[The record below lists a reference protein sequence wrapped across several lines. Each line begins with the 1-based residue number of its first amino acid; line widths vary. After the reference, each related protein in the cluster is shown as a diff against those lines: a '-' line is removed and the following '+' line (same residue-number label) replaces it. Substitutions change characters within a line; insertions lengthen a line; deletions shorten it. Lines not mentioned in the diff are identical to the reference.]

1 MGNCRWRRDSAQVSK
16 SIDGF
21 HWRSQSTFVVV
32 AAGATLSLNDFL
44 TFPVL
49 VGQNGGSAFLL
60 LYLLFL
66 IVLGLPLLIG
76 ELLLGRLGR
85 SDPPRS
91 LEILSAQQKSSVF
104 WKTAGYLSML
114 AAFMIVSTFSIIAGW
129 SLSYFFKSGLG
140 VFSSMTSDGVSRTF
154 SEFILDTERM
164 MFWFTLFILL
174 LVTISAQQLRQG
186 VERFSL
192 VLVPLLFLLLV
203 CGLALALYS
212 PGFGESVQVLLYADF
227 TSLNDDA
234 PMLALQR
241 AFYTLSLGLGAMMV
255 YGSYL
260 PANSS
265 IGYSAILVIVVDLL
279 FSIFIGLAINALVF
293 STGFEPTLDSQY
305 AYRILP
311 SVFNQLD
318 SGYLGA
324 SLFFLMLVL
333 AALTT
338 SMALMEVSVC
348 YFQRKFL
355 FTRLKAAMLVGVCIW
370 IAGFGSIVSY
380 SLWNGEGFTI
390 AVFFGDDAV
399 RIVNNAS
406 FHDIMMFF
414 SSRIIQPV
422 AALLLCLFVAWVIP
436 REISFREL
444 DLPGKYYYEGWNFMI
459 RYITPVLLAIII
471 FNSMGII

>member
-1 MGNCRWRRDSAQVSK
+1 MSK

-21 HWRSQSTFVVV
+21 HWRSQSAFVVV

-66 IVLGLPLLIG
+66 IVLGLPLLMA

-91 LEILSAQQKSSVF
+91 FEILAAQQKSSVY
-104 WKTAGYLSML
+104 WKSAGFLSML
-114 AAFMIVSTFSIIAGW
+114 AAFMIVSTFSVIAGW

-140 VFSSMTSDGVSRTF
+140 VFSAMSADSVSRSF
-154 SEFILDTERM
+154 DEFIIDTERM
-164 MFWFTLFILL
+164 MLWFTLFILL
-174 LVTISAQQLRQG
+174 LVTISAQQLRNG
-186 VERFSL
+186 IERFSL
-192 VLVPLLFLLLV
+192 VLVPALFLLLV
-203 CGLALALYS
+203 IGFMFAIYT
-212 PGFGESVQVLLYADF
+212 PGFDQSVRVLLYVDF
-227 TSLNDDA
+227 SNLNNNA

-241 AFYTLSLGLGAMMV
+241 AFYTLALGLGAMMV

-265 IGYSAILVIVVDLL
+265 IGYSAMLVIAIDVL
-279 FSIFIGLAINALVF
+279 FSIFIGLTINALTF
-293 STGFEPTLDSQY
+293 STGFEPSLDSQY

-311 SVFNQLD
+311 VVFNRLD

-324 SLFFLMLVL
+324 ALFFLMLLL
-333 AALTT
+333 AAITT
-338 SMALMEVSVC
+338 SMALMEAIVS
-348 YFQRKFL
+348 YFQRRYL
-355 FTRLKAAMLVGVCIW
+355 FTRLKAAVLVGVCIW
-370 IAGFGSIVSY
+370 ITGFGSIVSY
-380 SLWNGEGFTI
+380 SIWNGAGFTI

-406 FHDIMMFF
+406 FHDMMMFT
-414 SSRIIQPV
+414 SSRVLQPL
-422 AALLLCLFVAWVIP
+422 AALFICLFVAWVIP
-436 REISFREL
+436 RETSYREL
-444 DLPGKYYYEGWNFMI
+444 ALPGKYYYESWNFMI
-459 RYITPVLLAIII
+459 RFITPVLLTIVLL
-471 FNSMGII
+471 NSFGMI